1 MTHITPANVGDSVQL
16 TIDAGV
22 GTVTIVS
29 SRGALD
35 NAAKNALREVLQR
48 LSDDVE
54 VRAVILTGSGP
65 TFCVGQDLREHAAS
79 LAADATAAW
88 DTVQEHY
95 IPIGTALA
103 TMPKPVIAAVNG
115 TAAGAGA
122 ALAFACDLRFIA
134 DDAVFHLGFASIG
147 LSFDSGMSWTLP
159 RLIGLGR
166 ATELMLLTRPVA
178 APEALALGL
187 ATEVVPAVDLSAVVT
202 TVARALAA
210 GPTIAFGAAKQAL
223 AYAAG
228 HGLLDA
234 LDMEA
239 GLQTLAGTTEDHA
252 AAVQSFL
259 AKRPPSFRGR

>member
-1 MTHITPANVGDSVQL
+1 MTDITPAHADDGVQL
-16 TIDAGV
+16 TIDGGV
-22 GTVTIVS
+22 GTVTIAGA
-29 SRGALD
+29 RGALGRATKD
-35 NAAKNALREVLQR
+35 ALRDVLQR
-48 LSDDVE
+48 LADDPA
-54 VRAVILTGSGP
+54 VRAVVLTGSGT

-95 IPIGTALA
+95 IPIVTALA

-122 ALAFACDLRFIA
+122 ALALACDLRFIA
-134 DDAVFHLGFASIG
+134 DDAVFHVGFAAIG

-159 RLIGLGR
+159 RLIGFGR
-166 ATELMLLTRPVA
+166 ATELLLMARPVA

-187 ATEVVPAVDLSAVVT
+187 ATEVVPAADLSRRAAAV
-202 TVARALAA
+202 AHELAA

-239 GLQTLAGTTEDHA
+239 GLQTLAGTTDDHA
-252 AAVQSFL
+252 EAVQAFL
-259 AKRPPSFRGR
+259 AKRPPAFRGR

>member
-1 MTHITPANVGDSVQL
+1 MRHITPVSSGSGVQL
-16 TIDAGV
+16 TIDGAV
-22 GTVTIVS
+22 GTVTIAS
-29 SRGALD
+29 TRGVLD
-35 NAAKNALREVLQR
+35 RATKDALREVVQR
-48 LSDDVE
+48 LGDDPA
-54 VRAVILTGSGP
+54 VRAVVLTGSGA
-65 TFCVGQDLREHAAS
+65 TFCVGQDLREHTAS

-95 IPIGTALA
+95 IPIVTALA

-122 ALAFACDLRFIA
+122 AFAFACDLRFIA
-134 DDAVFHLGFASIG
+134 DDALFHLGFAAIG

-159 RLIGLGR
+159 RLIGFGR
-166 ATELMLLTRPVA
+166 ATELMLLARPVA

-187 ATEVVPAVDLSAVVT
+187 ATEVVPAADLARRAAAV
-202 TVARALAA
+202 AHELAA
-210 GPTIAFGAAKQAL
+210 GPTIAFGAAKQTL

-239 GLQTLAGTTEDHA
+239 GLQTLAGTTDDHA
-252 AAVQSFL
+252 EAVQAFL
-259 AKRPPSFRGR
+259 DKRRPVFRGR